1 MDAAQPTTPAATR
14 RAQSNANPAACAPVS
29 PMSLAAAAPVV
40 PVATA
45 AEGTGGSK
53 PCMNAADG
61 ACGSVHHPNC
71 VVLQS
76 RALRLL
82 FSKLRDEST
91 SVKEFAYT
99 GNRLMGMLAEEALA
113 HLPGTVPADV
123 RTPCGVYHGLVAPPT
138 EALAA
143 VSIVRAGDSLLR
155 AVRKV
160 APGIAVGKV
169 LIQRDEATADKR
181 AVLSYMKLPRD
192 MSGKAGVLLVD
203 PMLATGGSACKAIEQ
218 LVLAGVPPERILF
231 VNVVC
236 CPEGLRRL
244 AAEWPAVRVVTAAVD
259 EGLNEHKFLVPGL
272 GDFGDRY
279 FGTEG

>member
-1 MDAAQPTTPAATR
+1 MAAPIATPAAGFV
-14 RAQSNANPAACAPVS
+14 APCIG
-29 PMSLAAAAPVV
+29 
-40 PVATA
+40 A
-45 AEGTGGSK
+45 AEGT
-53 PCMNAADG
+53 
-61 ACGSVHHPNC
+61 CGSPHHPNC

-76 RALRLL
+76 RGLRLL
-82 FSKLRDEST
+82 FSRLRDEKT

-99 GNRLMGMLAEEALA
+99 GNRLMVLLAEEALA
-113 HLPGTVPADV
+113 HLPGTVPVDV
-123 RTPCGVYHGLVAPPT
+123 TTPCGVYAGLAAPPT
-138 EALAA
+138 EDLAA

-181 AVLSYMKLPRD
+181 AVLSYMKLPKD
-192 MSGKAGVLLVD
+192 MSGKAAVLLVD

-231 VNVVC
+231 VNVLC

-244 AAEWPAVRVVTAAVD
+244 AAEWPAVRVITAAVD